1 MAKITQANDEFSAM
15 MDEVGGTTDTQ
26 PEPEPEPEPQ
36 PEPGLEPEPPG
47 IGHPGLPEEQD
58 EAAEQ
63 AAAAEPDVSPEIEAL
78 KREIE
83 TLKQQHQQRL
93 PTEPE
98 AKPAS
103 PLDLTLGELASP
115 YAPSPDERMLQPV
128 AFLGIAEGETP
139 ESAYEA
145 VMGVPPDGP
154 QQVQALNALLNR
166 VYRAAMIGFHRSF
179 PALLEG
185 GLQYYISR
193 AEIDNEF
200 WSKNR
205 DLLPHREVVDALA
218 ERLRATSPGLTG
230 AQYLHQLETL
240 ARKHLKMP
248 RPVAKSGGRQHLAAG
263 PNGGRHKPA
272 LAGGSGP
279 RRPAQNEDATSI
291 DAQIRAMQRAGG

>member
-1 MAKITQANDEFSAM
+1 MPKITQTSDEFEDM
-15 MDEVGGTTDTQ
+15 MDEVQ
-26 PEPEPEPEPQ
+26 PPEPEPEPEPV
-36 PEPGLEPEPPG
+36 EPEPEEPEPSMS
-47 IGHPGLPEEQD
+47 HSGLEEEPENKVEQ
-58 EAAEQ
+58 Q
-63 AAAAEPDVSPEIEAL
+63 PSEIEVL
-78 KREIE
+78 RREIE
-83 TLKQQHQQRL
+83 TLKQQRQPRATEHPREMTL
-93 PTEPE
+93 AELTAPYSPT
-98 AKPAS
+98 
-103 PLDLTLGELASP
+103 
-115 YAPSPDERMLQPV
+115 PDERALQPV

-166 VYRAAMIGFHRSF
+166 VYRAALMSFHRSF

-230 AQYLHQLETL
+230 AQYLHQLESL
-240 ARKHLKMP
+240 ARKHLKLP
-248 RPVAKSGGRQHLAAG
+248 RPVAKSGGKQPLSAG
-263 PNGGRHKPA
+263 PNGGRQRPA
-272 LAGGSGP
+272 LAGGSGS
-279 RRPAQNEDATSI
+279 RRATPIEDSASI